1 MSSPEEILNQ
11 INQELADYPSPITGC
26 DAQYNYLLEQRTMLE
41 RFIKGLDTE
50 KFEIMSRVQDHQH
63 QSN

>member
-50 KFEIMSRVQDHQH
+50 KFEIMSRVQEL
-63 QSN
+63 

>member
-1 MSSPEEILNQ
+1 MSSSQEILNQ

-41 RFIKGLDTE
+41 RYMKGLDTE
-50 KFEIMSRVQDHQH
+50 KIEIMSRVQDHQH
-63 QSN
+63 